1 MANGLEFCSRDAGD
15 ASQLAGPMEGRA
27 NLEWQPHP
35 VQKGRIAPVASD
47 AVQQRVDFHIGKAGV
62 ASRVSLIQ
70 PYKGIF
76 GFTAVR
82 VRAGDLIS
90 TVVAILHDEFS

>member
-47 AVQQRVDFHIGKAGV
+47 AVQQRVDFRIVLPFHLIEPQKALALG
-62 ASRVSLIQ
+62 L
-70 PYKGIF
+70 
-76 GFTAVR
+76 
-82 VRAGDLIS
+82 
-90 TVVAILHDEFS
+90 